1 MALGTYSELQASA
14 IGWSNRS
21 DLAALMPD
29 FIALAEERMNRELR
43 VRQMESALAETAIS
57 ANAIPVASNVVGIKT
72 LWIVGHESAPLKAQ
86 TYESVLTMGSEGIPT
101 HWAWAGDGLHFDGSG
116 TVKGV
121 VFEAIPALSDTN
133 TTNWLLTKYPSL
145 YLAGALTEAF
155 IYVQN
160 DKERD
165 RWNNR
170 FLQTL
175 ADIQGADMRDR
186 LSGPLVARAR

>member
-1 MALGTYSELQASA
+1 MAIATYSDLQTA
-14 IGWSNRS
+14 IAIWSNRS
-21 DLAALMPD
+21 DLTAAIPD
-29 FIALAEERMNRELR
+29 FITLAEERMNRALR
-43 VRQMESALAETAIS
+43 VRQMETALAETAI
-57 ANAIPVASNVVGIKT
+57 ADNVIAVASNTVGVKSLWVVGNE
-72 LWIVGHESAPLKAQ
+72 GAPLLPQ
-86 TYESVLTMGSEGIPT
+86 TYDFVLSQGTQGVPAYYAWQGSNF
-101 HWAWAGDGLHFDGSG
+101 HFDGSG
-116 TVKGV
+116 TVAGGLYA
-121 VFEAIPALSDTN
+121 AIPARSADN
-133 TTNWLLTKYPSL
+133 TTNWLLTAYPSL

-186 LSGPLVARAR
+186 LSGPLAARAR

>member
-1 MALGTYSELQASA
+1 MALGTYSDLQAA
-14 IGWSNRS
+14 VVGWSNRS
-21 DLAALMPD
+21 DLAALIPD
-29 FIALAEERMNRELR
+29 FITLAEERMNRELR
-43 VRQMESALAETAIS
+43 VRQMETPLAATTIAD
-57 ANAIPVASNVVGIKT
+57 NAIGVASNTVGVKT
-72 LWIVGHESAPLKAQ
+72 LWITGYESEPLLTQ
-86 TYESVLTMGSEGIPT
+86 TYDFVRSLGTEGRPT
-101 HWAWAGDGLHFDGSG
+101 HWAWVGGNLHFDGAG
-116 TVKGV
+116 DVEGV
-121 VFEAIPALSDTN
+121 LYAAIPALSADN
-133 TTNWLLTKYPSL
+133 TTNWLLTAYPSL

-186 LSGPLVARAR
+186 LSGPLAARAR